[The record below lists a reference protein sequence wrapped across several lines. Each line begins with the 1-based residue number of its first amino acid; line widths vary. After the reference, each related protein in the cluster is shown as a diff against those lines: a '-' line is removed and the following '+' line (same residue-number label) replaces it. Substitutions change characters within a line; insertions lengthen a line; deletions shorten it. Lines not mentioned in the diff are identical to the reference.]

1 MGEQFKIIE
10 YSLIILFIV
19 TASVFLISTSDLV
32 SIFLS
37 IELQSYGQYLLSTIY
52 RDSKLATSGY
62 LSCFTRYFCFTSS
75 PSPFLFHSP
84 LYSSGFSGK
93 GKGKATEEE
102 IIDQQIKDKQI
113 KDQHNIDEPYDS
125 SDSEFERDIERAK
138 RESMLNKKGECS
150 AQAESSSQ
158 GSKFK
163 SDDKHNIDE
172 PYYSSDSEFERDI
185 ERAKRES
192 MLNKKA
198 ESSAQAESSSLGSKF
213 KSDDPIE
220 SDMLN
225 LKLLEDKAL
234 QKAIQHNDFKMQ
246 LDKDNVED
254 EVKLATLKP
263 IKEEHDCIKYNIN
276 KIKQRLLDKG
286 VNPDLN
292 KDKSYSNSSYTESE
306 GYSSVD
312 EQKPFKRV
320 KLAGNEETKTFCILP
335 FTGSFS

>member
-10 YSLIILFIV
+10 DSLIILFIV
-19 TASVFLISTSDLV
+19 TGSVFLSYTSDLV

-37 IELQSYGQYLLSTIY
+37 IELQIYALYLLSTIY
-52 RDSKLATSGY
+52 RDSKLPTSGY
-62 LSCFTRYFCFTSS
+62 LSCFTRYFCFTAS
-75 PSPFLFHSP
+75 PTPFLFHSP
-84 LYSSGFSGK
+84 LYSSGFFGK
-93 GKGKATEEE
+93 GKAKATEEE
-102 IIDQQIKDKQI
+102 IIDQQTKDKKI
-113 KDQHNIDEPYDS
+113 EDKHNIDEPYDS
-125 SDSEFERDIERAK
+125 SEAEFERDIERAK
-138 RESMLNKKGECS
+138 RESLFIKKGESS

-172 PYYSSDSEFERDI
+172 PYDSSEAEFERDI

-192 MLNKKA
+192 LFIKKG
-198 ESSAQAESSSLGSKF
+198 ESSAQAESSSQGSKF

-220 SDMLN
+220 RDMLN

-276 KIKQRLLDKG
+276 KIKKRLLDKG

-292 KDKSYSNSSYTESE
+292 KDKSSSNSSYAESE

-320 KLAGNEETKTFCILP
+320 KLTGNEETKTFFMLP